1 MRGERAGQAAPAASS
16 LLQQPQPAV
25 NTCAHSGGLRRGRAV
40 LGDRG
45 GGQVLSVGV
54 GEPPG
59 GRCGCVAGERG
70 LEWGAMAMAFL
81 FCCLVV
87 VCRFGGL
94 ECVVVEV
101 SCRRGGG
108 CSSHAAPASKAARR
122 RRLSCRRSR
131 SPHNVSW
138 HPYPSGGWRPLFQGP
153 PSNPLRVGAVSWGI
167 VSKDRKGSNIKHL

>member
-1 MRGERAGQAAPAASS
+1 
-16 LLQQPQPAV
+16 
-25 NTCAHSGGLRRGRAV
+25 
-40 LGDRG
+40 
-45 GGQVLSVGV
+45 
-54 GEPPG
+54 
-59 GRCGCVAGERG
+59 
-70 LEWGAMAMAFL
+70 MAFL

-101 SCRRGGG
+101 SCRRGGS

-167 VSKDRKGSNIKHL
+167 VSKDRKGSKNITPRHSFIHTHFATNIFVSLIQHVRLRHRDYLFAKLFISCFNISACWSSRFVSAGFACAILYVHP